1 MQGKGSMLEYTHSN
15 ASLSTYQ
22 PSGLWDMRIKIGMGY
37 GIGGRWVII
46 IYYMVEAWRARIK
59 TPILSNGI

>member
-1 MQGKGSMLEYTHSN
+1 
-15 ASLSTYQ
+15 
-22 PSGLWDMRIKIGMGY
+22 MRIKIGMGY